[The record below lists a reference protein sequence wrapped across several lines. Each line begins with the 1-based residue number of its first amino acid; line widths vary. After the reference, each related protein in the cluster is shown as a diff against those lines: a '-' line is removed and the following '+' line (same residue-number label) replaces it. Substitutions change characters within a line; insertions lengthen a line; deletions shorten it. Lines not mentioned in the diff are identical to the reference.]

1 MRHKMTTINYV
12 EKLPSV
18 DSPCSLD
25 LIVPTQCGKG
35 LMVPFGKAETQTK
48 NNPKPTDQ
56 IPKQLTIKPR
66 VFTEPSLDKNKATEP
81 TFIEQPDN
89 FAENTACGYLYIF
102 VDGFLW
108 REYAAL
114 GLSGYSEIDLAKE
127 HSLDTRKYS
136 GSNVSNIIIP
146 SAAKSLY
153 NGDNLSKTKVEV
165 AFSRVQWSWDYI
177 CTLGGMF
184 ESDKR
189 LTLKPLMQKCE
200 DTTKAA
206 TYRSQ
211 RLTLLDFTQG
221 MPAILAADGTLYLH
235 DKLGIA
241 HRLFMQMEMAKVVMQ
256 VEYEKLKS
264 KPFYDSALLAYQ
276 LYLNEKLHKKIS
288 KFAGPAVGN
297 QDIHEDR
304 SLEAS
309 SLRDVAKHLDE
320 KEIEKWLTS
329 KVGLSALETYLDS
342 RKQLV
347 GFFQDKFDTESLQT
361 VCSNNN
367 ISTLP
372 SWSAVSRDLTCLSQ
386 NAYGAAL
393 KTLYEY
399 LNATNE
405 RIAELPIFIKPITDS
420 AKKNELKKRI
430 AEAEKDGQTLAKNL
444 CNDPQSFVRT
454 QLSAKE
460 SAYGQDF
467 NNAQYASITP
477 DKSQEPG
484 TFDPDKW
491 QTYFTNIDQ
500 AGHSLGNT
508 ETLIAHALK
517 TSDKV
522 LTELIK
528 YWKRAFDPAANP
540 NVSKLQIKVIG
551 ASLKASGIEPYGNIK
566 IHNFNDVPEG
576 HTIIGVDIVE
586 STLFKEPKLRR
597 ASKALDRVIN
607 AIDNNKKPSAKDIS
621 IISGNVPR
629 EVTGDKG
636 AHGTVTITDSKTGK
650 TIGVQASKH
659 AAAFIQ
665 KGLDTKNFAK
675 DLSTLTLDVL
685 TLPTEYVTNSMLAAH
700 YNNLNPIKSTAMRLP
715 STAKLM
721 DNWIK
726 SNPGTFFLLDSIS
739 TINTYKEYKK
749 NFEGKGVIYEGLK
762 NIASISSVIISSAQ
776 VYEAYFNNRTAMS
789 KAMYTDAAKKLEL
802 KRGYDKGTVLFT
814 KLRFAAGFASG
825 LTSALLIWDAY
836 DLNKKGQH
844 GAALASLIGGGLGI
858 ASALHGAVFVSMG
871 PFGWAFLIGSIL
883 AGLVAS
889 YLTITDA
896 EIWAKYGIFS
906 NDKSTK
912 VNFDEQTKKIILP
925 SQNDYTTFTDPKL
938 YMRFITSVLFSP
950 QLTIKKMSWSW
961 DQYVIEIGLPLYI
974 EQKSQVYLNVTI
986 KRYSRGGQSLNV
998 ETTPIYVPKT
1008 GRPVRSQ
1015 TSFGV
1020 KDIAVLQPLEYE
1032 RDSKGQIIKANTFGE
1047 FDKSIVWHINAK
1059 ARVEVENVSY
1069 PQKLLAYKKIDDEQ
1083 AEPENA
1089 IDWQTEILKL

>member
-1 MRHKMTTINYV
+1 MSSIRNYIV
-12 EKLPSV
+12 NVPDA

-25 LIVPTQCGKG
+25 LHVPALCGDN
-35 LMVPFGKAETQTK
+35 LLVPFGEAEVQTK
-48 NNPKPTDQ
+48 NNPKTADQ
-56 IPKQLTIKPR
+56 IPQNLVITPR
-66 VFTEPSLDKNKATEP
+66 VFIDPSLDKSIAAEP
-81 TFIEQPDN
+81 NYIEQPDN
-89 FAENTACGYLYIF
+89 FVENTACGYLYLF

-114 GLSGYSEIDLAKE
+114 GFNGYSEIDLTKE
-127 HSLDTRKYS
+127 HSLDVRNYS
-136 GSNVSNIIIP
+136 GAHVKNIIIP
-146 SAAKSLY
+146 TAAKNLY
-153 NGDNLSKTKVEV
+153 NGSSLNKTKVEV

-189 LTLKPLMQKCE
+189 LSLKPLLQKCD

-206 TYRSQ
+206 DYRAQ
-211 RLTLLDFTQG
+211 RCTLLDFTQG
-221 MPAILAADGTLYLH
+221 KPPILDSDGTLYLH

-241 HRLFMQMEMAKVVMQ
+241 HRLFLQMEMAKVVMQ
-256 VEYEKLKS
+256 FQYDKLKS
-264 KPFYDSALLAYQ
+264 KPFYDSAILAYQ
-276 LYLNEKLHKKIS
+276 LYLNEKLHKKVS
-288 KFAGPAVGN
+288 KYSHVTGMSYEQPK
-297 QDIHEDR
+297 DL
-304 SLEAS
+304 SSEAS
-309 SLRDVAKHLDE
+309 SLRDVAEYLDRE
-320 KEIEKWLTS
+320 EVEKWLISDTAI
-329 KVGLSALETYLDS
+329 KALEDYLQS
-342 RKQLV
+342 RKQLTA
-347 GFFQDKFDTESLQT
+347 FFEDKYENEALQT
-361 VCSNNN
+361 ICDNSNVAPIPNWN
-367 ISTLP
+367 ST
-372 SWSAVSRDLTCLSQ
+372 VRDLTCLNK
-386 NAYGAAL
+386 NAYGAAVS
-393 KTLYEY
+393 TIYQY

-405 RIAELPIFIKPITDS
+405 RTAELPIFIKPITDS
-420 AKKNELKKRI
+420 AKKNELKKSL
-430 AEAEKDGQTLAKNL
+430 ADAEKEGQALAKNL
-444 CNDPQSFVRT
+444 CNDSQSFVRT
-454 QLSAKE
+454 QLSAKDN
-460 SAYGQDF
+460 AYGQDF
-467 NNAQYASITP
+467 NNAQYASITS

-491 QTYFTNIDQ
+491 QIHFTNIAQ

-508 ETLIAHALK
+508 ETLIAHVLK
-517 TSDKV
+517 TSDKI

-540 NVSKLQIKVIG
+540 NVSKLQITVIG

-566 IHNFNDVPEG
+566 IHNFNDIPEG

-586 STLFKEPKLRR
+586 NTLFKEPKLRR

-621 IISGNVPR
+621 IIAGNVPR

-685 TLPTEYVTNSMLAAH
+685 TLPTDQVTNSMLAAH

-749 NFEGKGVIYEGLK
+749 NFEGKGFFYELAK

-776 VYEAYFNNRTAMS
+776 VYEAYFNSRTAMS
-789 KAMYTDAAKKLEL
+789 KAMYTEAAKKLEI
-802 KRGYDKGTVLFT
+802 KGGYTKGTVLFT
-814 KLRFAAGFASG
+814 KLRFVAGLASG

-858 ASALHGAVFVSMG
+858 VSALHGAVFVSMG
-871 PFGWAFLIGSIL
+871 PFGWAFLIGSIVS
-883 AGLVAS
+883 GLIVS
-889 YLTITDA
+889 YLTLTDA
-896 EIWAKYGIFS
+896 EIWAKYGPFS
-906 NDKSTK
+906 KDSSQRIQLDKQSSKATVPANNK
-912 VNFDEQTKKIILP
+912 YEPFV
-925 SQNDYTTFTDPKL
+925 DPTL

-950 QLTIKKMSWSW
+950 QVVIKHL
-961 DQYVIEIGLPLYI
+961 QGTHYVIEINLPLYNNHN
-974 EQKSQVYLNVTI
+974 SDVYLNVGL
-986 KRYSRGGQSLNV
+986 KRFARGAQSLNV
-998 ETTPIYVPKT
+998 DIKPINVPKN
-1008 GRPVRSQ
+1008 GQPILSQ
-1015 TSFGV
+1015 TKWGV
-1020 KDIAVLQPLEYE
+1020 KEIASLQPLQFQ
-1032 RDSKGQIIKANTFGE
+1032 RNDNGQITKAVSFGM
-1047 FDKSIVWHINAK
+1047 FDDNYVFNVSAK
-1059 ARVEVENVSY
+1059 ARVDIEGVSY
-1069 PQKLLAYKKIDDEQ
+1069 PQKLISYKTIDEEK
-1083 AEPENA
+1083 ANPEDA
-1089 IDWQTEILKL
+1089 TDWQSAVLHL

>member
-1 MRHKMTTINYV
+1 MTTTRNYV
-12 EKLPSV
+12 EPIPSAEQA
-18 DSPCSLD
+18 CSLD
-25 LIVPTQCGKG
+25 LIVPTQCGHE
-35 LMVPFGKAETQTK
+35 LSIPFGEAETQTK
-48 NNPKPTDQ
+48 SNPKQADQ
-56 IPKQLTIKPR
+56 IPQQLTIKPL
-66 VFTEPSLDKNKATEP
+66 VFSEPSLDKNKATAP
-81 TFIEQPDN
+81 TYIEQPEN
-89 FAENTACGYLYIF
+89 FVENTACGYLYVF

-108 REYAAL
+108 REYAVL
-114 GLSGYSEIDLAKE
+114 GANGYSEIDLAKE
-127 HSLDTRKYS
+127 HSLDTRKHS
-136 GSNVSNIIIP
+136 GINVNNLIIP
-146 SAAKSLY
+146 SAAKNLY
-153 NGDNLSKTKVEV
+153 SGSTLQKTKVEV

-189 LTLKPLMQKCE
+189 LSLKPLMQKCN

-206 TYRSQ
+206 DYRSH
-211 RLTLLDFTQG
+211 RFTLLDFTQG
-221 MPAILAADGTLYLH
+221 KPQILGSDGSLYLH

-241 HRLFMQMEMAKVVMQ
+241 HRLFMQMEMAKIAMQ
-256 VEYEKLKS
+256 FDYDKLKS
-264 KPFYDSALLAYQ
+264 KPFYDSAILAYQ

-288 KFAGPAVGN
+288 TFAGPAAGN
-297 QDIHEDR
+297 VEVHEDR
-304 SLEAS
+304 SLQAG

-320 KEIEKWLTS
+320 KEIEKWLISETS
-329 KVGLSALETYLDS
+329 INALGIYLDS
-342 RKQLV
+342 RKQLTD
-347 GFFQDKFDTESLQT
+347 FFQDKSAAESLQT
-361 VCSNNN
+361 TCKNQN
-367 ISTLP
+367 ISPLP
-372 SWSAVSRDLTCLSQ
+372 NWSAVTRDLTCLKE
-386 NAYGAAL
+386 NAYGAAISS
-393 KTLYEY
+393 LYQY
-399 LNATNE
+399 LNATSE
-405 RIAELPIFIKPITDS
+405 RTAELPIFIKPITDS

-508 ETLIAHALK
+508 ETLIAHAFK

-528 YWKRAFDPAANP
+528 YWKRAFDPATNP
-540 NVSKLQIKVIG
+540 NVSTLQIKVIG

-566 IHNFNDVPEG
+566 IHNFNGVPEG

-685 TLPTEYVTNSMLAAH
+685 TLPTEHVSNSMLAAH

-789 KAMYTDAAKKLEL
+789 KAMYTDAAEKIEDFMRYKE
-802 KRGYDKGTVLFT
+802 GTVLFT
-814 KLRFAAGFASG
+814 KLRFAAGLGGA
-825 LTSALLIWDAY
+825 LTSGLLIWDAY

-858 ASALHGAVFVSMG
+858 ASAFHGAVFASMG

-889 YLTITDA
+889 YLTISDA

-906 NDKSTK
+906 NDKLIK
-912 VNFDEQTKKIILP
+912 INLDEQTKKITLP
-925 SQNDYTTFTDPKL
+925 TQNDYTTFTDPKL
-938 YMRFITSVLFSP
+938 YMRFISSVLFSP
-950 QLTIKKMSWSW
+950 KLTIKKVAMSW
-961 DQYVIEIGLPLYI
+961 DKYVIEVGLPLYI
-974 EQKSQVYLNVTI
+974 EQKSQVYLNITI
-986 KRYSRGGQSLNV
+986 KRYSRSSQSLNV
-998 ETTPIYVPKT
+998 ETTPINVPKT
-1008 GRPVRSQ
+1008 GNPVRSQ
-1015 TSFGV
+1015 TSLGV

-1032 RDSKGQIIKANTFGE
+1032 RDAKGQIIKANTFGE

-1083 AEPENA
+1083 AQPENA